1 MSPRP
6 FWRWRLFCLALWLSF
21 RTDWRWTLRV
31 VEWCDGHAAD
41 VELRLRQVRRALLD
55 AERQLRFAVRDA
67 LDARR
72 ARVERRRAA

>member
-1 MSPRP
+1 MSRHT
-6 FWRWRLFCLALWLSF
+6 LAN
-21 RTDWRWTLRV
+21 TLRLV
-31 VEWCDGHAAD
+31 RGALGACARADVRYGHAAD